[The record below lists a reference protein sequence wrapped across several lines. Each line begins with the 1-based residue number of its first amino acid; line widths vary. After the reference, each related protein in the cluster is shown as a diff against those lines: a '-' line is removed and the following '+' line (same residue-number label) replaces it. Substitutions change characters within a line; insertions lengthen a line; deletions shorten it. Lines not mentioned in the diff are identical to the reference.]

1 MGLKSTI
8 QNAVNSGLSAL
19 GTLRKSITYSHPQPE
34 ISVSDTVVFATDGT
48 LTGTNDF
55 EALGIAKDMII
66 SVSGATNK
74 SNNQTWIVSSVDG
87 IEITVNTTYRAPVT
101 ETSIVTIRS
110 VNYHPDSGTN
120 GRLLVEYGVN
130 AIILEYST
138 GEMMVNHEIANG
150 DRKVIFSSGDLAIVP
165 SVSGRLSIDSTE
177 YEIKRVSTDPANA
190 TYEIQARRAN

>member
-34 ISVSDTVVFATDGT
+34 ISVSDTVTFTTNGT
-48 LTGTNDF
+48 ITGTKDF
-55 EALGIAKDMII
+55 EAMGVAKDVVIA
-66 SVSGATNK
+66 VSGATK
-74 SNNQTWIVSSVDG
+74 PENNQTWIVSSVDG
-87 IEITVNTTYRAPVT
+87 IEITVNTTYRAPAV
-101 ETSIVTIRS
+101 ETATVTIRS

-120 GRLLVEYGVN
+120 GRLLAGYTVN

-138 GEMMVNHEIANG
+138 GEMLANPEIANG
-150 DRKVIFSSGDLAIVP
+150 DRKVIFSSNDLAIVP
-165 SVSGRLSIDSTE
+165 SISGQLSIDSIE